1 MIRYNMRY
9 RGPYEYDKFVLNIL
23 QLYNAV
29 NLAEINEFKITN
41 EQEKSIMQLN
51 SLIDDY
57 YNQTNKIIED
67 LCYKYKSCN

>member
-1 MIRYNMRY
+1 MIQYNARE

-41 EQEKSIMQLN
+41 EQTKSLKELN
-51 SLIDDY
+51 SLIDEY
-57 YNQTNKIIED
+57 YDNIDKIIEE
-67 LCYKYKSCN
+67 LCHKYKL